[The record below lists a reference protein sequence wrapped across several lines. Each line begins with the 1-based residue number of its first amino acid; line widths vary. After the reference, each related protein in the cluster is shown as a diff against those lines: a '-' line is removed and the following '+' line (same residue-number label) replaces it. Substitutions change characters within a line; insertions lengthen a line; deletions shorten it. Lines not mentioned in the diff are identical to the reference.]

1 MHAHNGREEVKRMG
15 KKQTFGESLRAYRLK
30 AGFGLRTFAEAA
42 GMKPSN
48 LCAIEYGRQAP
59 PQKPT
64 TLARIADALGLPQG
78 SEERRRLFDLAAKHR
93 PGALPPDVAA
103 FAGRTP
109 GIPVL
114 LRTIENKRLTRQ
126 DLERLTEYVDSQ
138 LGKPS
143 R

>member
-1 MHAHNGREEVKRMG
+1 MG
-15 KKQTFGESLRAYRLK
+15 KRQTFGEYLRACRLK
-30 AGFGLRTFAEAA
+30 TGMGLRTFAEAA

-48 LCAIEYGRQAP
+48 VSAIEYGRQAP
-59 PQKPT
+59 PQT
-64 TLARIADALGLPQG
+64 EVVLRRMADALGLPLA
-78 SEERRRLFDLAAKHR
+78 SEERRRLADLAVKHK

-114 LRTIENKRLTRQ
+114 LRTIENKRLSKA
-126 DLERLTEYVDSQ
+126 DLKRLTECVDAH
-138 LGKPS
+138 LGRAS

>member
-1 MHAHNGREEVKRMG
+1 MGDISVAVQQGAVSQGNEACAHRRCSAGVARLVHA
-15 KKQTFGESLRAYRLK
+15 
-30 AGFGLRTFAEAA
+30 
-42 GMKPSN
+42 
-48 LCAIEYGRQAP
+48 RQ
-59 PQKPT
+59 
-64 TLARIADALGLPQG
+64 D
-78 SEERRRLFDLAAKHR
+78 RRQLFDLAAKHK

-126 DLERLTEYVDSQ
+126 DLERLTEYVNSQ
-138 LGKPS
+138 LGKAS